1 MNPVPFTAAF
11 EMVTLDPP
19 EFVNVSDKDCVP
31 PTVTV
36 PNGRLLGFDVIT
48 PAVAP
53 VPDKGM
59 VRVGLDASEV
69 MLMLPLA
76 DPDAIGAKVKVKLV
90 LCPALKVRGVL
101 TPPSAKPDPLTATC
115 EIVMLDE
122 LELVTVSASD
132 CVLPTVTLPK
142 FKLEGFEPRDPEP
155 VPLPESEIVAVLF
168 VASLVMVLVALKTAA
183 AFGVKEN
190 VIVAF

>member
-1 MNPVPFTAAF
+1 MPHFSFLHYKQPGDNMKLRISLLFVLAVLINSQFMLAQAKGGKS
-11 EMVTLDPP
+11 P
-19 EFVNVSDKDCVP
+19 EQVK
-31 PTVTV
+31 
-36 PNGRLLGFDVIT
+36 
-48 PAVAP
+48 A
-53 VPDKGM
+53 
-59 VRVGLDASEV
+59 EV
-69 MLMLPLA
+69 LKR
-76 DPDAIGAKVKVKLV
+76 GTGEKAKVKVKLV

-101 TPPSAKPDPLTATC
+101 IPPSAKPDPLTATC

-142 FKLEGFEPRDPEP
+142 FKLAGFEPRDPAA

-168 VASLVMVLVALKTAA
+168 VASLVMVLVALKAA
-183 AFGVKEN
+183 GAFGVKEN